1 MDLVNG
7 VFCLCPRNLSDLIKR
22 RCMTINHVALAY
34 GELRVPEALD
44 QAEQVAL
51 VFDFHHSPP
60 SFVKETTTD

>member
-1 MDLVNG
+1 
-7 VFCLCPRNLSDLIKR
+7 
-22 RCMTINHVALAY
+22 MTINHVALAY